1 MDRKEIDELSF
12 KVIGC
17 IIEVHKNLGTGL
29 LESTY
34 SNCLAYEFT
43 EKGIKFVK
51 EKELPV
57 IYKKNRIECGYRID
71 FLVEDEI
78 ILELK
83 SVEKIL
89 PIHKAQLLTYLKLSN
104 KKLGILVNFNEII
117 VKNGIQRIVNEF

>member
-83 SVEKIL
+83 SVEKYCQYIK
-89 PIHKAQLLTYLKLSN
+89 HN
-104 KKLGILVNFNEII
+104 C
-117 VKNGIQRIVNEF
+117 